1 MDALYEKLSA
11 DVRFR
16 EGLKAC
22 ISCGTCTAVCPAAQF
37 TDYDPRII
45 AETVQRRDENL
56 LMQLLSEDQIWRC
69 GECLSCK
76 TRCPRGNTPGYIIQS
91 LRALSI
97 TTGLFALSEQGRKQV
112 VVKRSVGEHMLQYG
126 YCVHIDEVSNE
137 LYPEQG
143 PVWEWY
149 RNNREHLLERM
160 GASYKR
166 EGSGTLRKISPG
178 AMADLKR
185 IFEIT
190 GALERFNKIE
200 SSIAA
205 E

>member
-1 MDALYEKLSA
+1 MNALHEKLSA
-11 DVRFR
+11 DVRIW
-16 EGLKAC
+16 EGLIAC

-37 TDYDPRII
+37 TDYDPRVIV
-45 AETVQRRDENL
+45 ETVQRRDEKL
-56 LMQLLSEDQIWRC
+56 LVQLLSEDHIWWC

-97 TTGLFALSEQGRKQV
+97 ETGLFAFSDQGLKQV
-112 VVKRSVGEHMLQYG
+112 IVKRSVGEDMLKYG
-126 YCVHIDEVSNE
+126 YCVHIDEVNNE
-137 LYPEQG
+137 IYPEQG

-149 RNNREHLLERM
+149 RNNRERVLERM
-160 GASYKR
+160 GANYNG
-166 EGSGTLRKISPG
+166 EGSGTLRRISPG
-178 AMADLKR
+178 ALADLQR

-190 GALERFNKIE
+190 GAIQRFNRIE
-200 SSIAA
+200 KSING